1 MTSQRLIQEAKNFLR
16 SGTPIPDEAVRPEI
30 LRSWKRCWG
39 SHVPMEHGNKE
50 ILPLDA
56 VEERIARRNS
66 LCQVAFPYLDGL
78 YDFIRGSEF
87 LLLFSDEEGYIL
99 YARGDEDISRTAREN
114 GLVKGACRSESRLG
128 TNGIGTVLVDRI
140 PLQVFGAEHYYEVH
154 ANWACS
160 GASVFLPDGDIG
172 GVVCLSGMAE
182 HVNDHTLGMVVAA
195 ADAISRQ
202 LKLKDAYDQLS
213 KSYRNLSAIIETVPT
228 AMCLLDESLHVVAF
242 NTQATRQLA
251 LAPAELSGADFLEVL
266 GCGAVTAEDIK
277 TSLSNRTISFERGEG
292 KHTISLSVESTGH
305 QEYVAQIEQLSSLH
319 KRVNN
324 IMGNEAHFRFQDIIG
339 ISPAMG
345 EAVRMAKIA
354 AQNDAS
360 VFLSGESGTGKE
372 LFAQAIHNASS
383 RRRGPFIAVNC
394 GALPKSLI
402 EAELFGYEGGSFT
415 GARRD
420 GCAASSNWPTAG
432 RSSWTRSGICR
443 WMFRSPCCGCSKT
456 EKSAGSGPPRR

>member
-242 NTQATRQLA
+242 NTHRRNM
-251 LAPAELSGADFLEVL
+251 LSRVGKLCRKRTL
-266 GCGAVTAEDIK
+266 LL
-277 TSLSNRTISFERGEG
+277 SL
-292 KHTISLSVESTGH
+292 
-305 QEYVAQIEQLSSLH
+305 LSSC
-319 KRVNN
+319 N
-324 IMGNEAHFRFQDIIG
+324 
-339 ISPAMG
+339 
-345 EAVRMAKIA
+345 
-354 AQNDAS
+354 
-360 VFLSGESGTGKE
+360 
-372 LFAQAIHNASS
+372 
-383 RRRGPFIAVNC
+383 
-394 GALPKSLI
+394 
-402 EAELFGYEGGSFT
+402 
-415 GARRD
+415 
-420 GCAASSNWPTAG
+420 SNK
-432 RSSWTRSGICR
+432 ICR
-443 WMFRSPCCGCSKT
+443 TRIVSVMLQTG
-456 EKSAGSGPPRR
+456 

>member
-1 MTSQRLIQEAKNFLR
+1 MGTSRKEFTILTSQRLIQEAKNFLR
-16 SGTPIPDEAVRPEI
+16 SGTPIPEEAVRPEI

-172 GVVCLSGMAE
+172 GVVCLSGRACE
-182 HVNDHTLGMVVAA
+182 RSHSGHGGGR
-195 ADAISRQ
+195 SRCHF
-202 LKLKDAYDQLS
+202 
-213 KSYRNLSAIIETVPT
+213 SAT
-228 AMCLLDESLHVVAF
+228 
-242 NTQATRQLA
+242 
-251 LAPAELSGADFLEVL
+251 
-266 GCGAVTAEDIK
+266 
-277 TSLSNRTISFERGEG
+277 
-292 KHTISLSVESTGH
+292 
-305 QEYVAQIEQLSSLH
+305 
-319 KRVNN
+319 
-324 IMGNEAHFRFQDIIG
+324 
-339 ISPAMG
+339 
-345 EAVRMAKIA
+345 
-354 AQNDAS
+354 
-360 VFLSGESGTGKE
+360 
-372 LFAQAIHNASS
+372 
-383 RRRGPFIAVNC
+383 
-394 GALPKSLI
+394 
-402 EAELFGYEGGSFT
+402 EAERCLRPAVQELPQLVRYH
-415 GARRD
+415 RD
-420 GCAASSNWPTAG
+420 GAHGHVSAG
-432 RSSWTRSGICR
+432 RVP
-443 WMFRSPCCGCSKT
+443 PC
-456 EKSAGSGPPRR
+456 GSL

>member
-154 ANWACS
+154 AKI
-160 GASVFLPDGDIG
+160 GRAS
-172 GVVCLSGMAE
+172 C
-182 HVNDHTLGMVVAA
+182 
-195 ADAISRQ
+195 R
-202 LKLKDAYDQLS
+202 
-213 KSYRNLSAIIETVPT
+213 
-228 AMCLLDESLHVVAF
+228 
-242 NTQATRQLA
+242 
-251 LAPAELSGADFLEVL
+251 
-266 GCGAVTAEDIK
+266 
-277 TSLSNRTISFERGEG
+277 ER
-292 KHTISLSVESTGH
+292 V
-305 QEYVAQIEQLSSLH
+305 
-319 KRVNN
+319 
-324 IMGNEAHFRFQDIIG
+324 
-339 ISPAMG
+339 
-345 EAVRMAKIA
+345 
-354 AQNDAS
+354 
-360 VFLSGESGTGKE
+360 
-372 LFAQAIHNASS
+372 
-383 RRRGPFIAVNC
+383 
-394 GALPKSLI
+394 
-402 EAELFGYEGGSFT
+402 
-415 GARRD
+415 
-420 GCAASSNWPTAG
+420 
-432 RSSWTRSGICR
+432 
-443 WMFRSPCCGCSKT
+443 
-456 EKSAGSGPPRR
+456 